1 MTKLTGVFFC
11 KILLILEGCRSSRS
25 GKVGGGGGE
34 PREPFLYIHP
44 SYDLMWKP
52 IVSGVAKLETSGLS
66 LQMSKRSVFIDNLM
80 KQLLAF

>member
-1 MTKLTGVFFC
+1 MTKLTGVLFC

-25 GKVGGGGGE
+25 GKVGGGRE

-52 IVSGVAKLETSGLS
+52 IVSGVAKLETGGPS

-80 KQLLAF
+80 KQLLAC